1 MKKFVSSL
9 LIFSTL
15 FAYVVPV
22 NIGCAAGGKHISAEE
37 IALSNQI
44 FSDLA
49 KDKEFKKEFSK
60 LLSEALLELSK
71 NKKFDDQ
78 IVKNY
83 EKAHEDPL
91 WFKLLKL
98 PFKIVK
104 IGGKIVLKIFDYTI
118 GYWVGEKVCKFL
130 EDCAFL
136 GVSLLIIKK
145 YYISADTL
153 DKWIKFPGDLKQ
165 KLNKYTETFLK
176 KFSL

>member
-15 FAYVVPV
+15 FTCVVPA
-22 NIGCAAGGKHISAEE
+22 NTGCAAGGKHISAEE
-37 IALSNQI
+37 LALSNQI

-49 KDKEFKKEFSK
+49 KDKEFKREFSK
-60 LLSEALLELSK
+60 LLSEAILELSK

-91 WFKLLKL
+91 WFKLLML

-104 IGGKIVLKIFDYTI
+104 IGGKLVLKIFDYTI
-118 GYWVGEKVCKFL
+118 GYWIGDKVCNFL
-130 EDCAFL
+130 QNCAFL

-145 YYISADTL
+145 CCISADTL
-153 DKWIKFPGDLKQ
+153 DKWGKFSGDLKQ
-165 KLNKYTETFLK
+165 KLNECAEYLK
-176 KFSL
+176 KIFSL